1 MSVIMRI
8 SVAKHV
14 WRHWLEKE
22 DVGVFG
28 TTSCPRPPMSSFL
41 KCCALLATEIRKCR
55 EASPP
60 QTVSKAM
67 TSCAFTGTQK
77 SGEDW
82 QESECPGKEICR
94 KGEKSLPRGI
104 F

>member
-1 MSVIMRI
+1 MRI

-14 WRHWLEKE
+14 WRHWVEKE

-41 KCCALLATEIRKCR
+41 KCCALLATKICKCR

-60 QTVSKAM
+60 QTVSKAVA
-67 TSCAFTGTQK
+67 SCAFTVT
-77 SGEDW
+77 
-82 QESECPGKEICR
+82 
-94 KGEKSLPRGI
+94 
-104 F
+104 